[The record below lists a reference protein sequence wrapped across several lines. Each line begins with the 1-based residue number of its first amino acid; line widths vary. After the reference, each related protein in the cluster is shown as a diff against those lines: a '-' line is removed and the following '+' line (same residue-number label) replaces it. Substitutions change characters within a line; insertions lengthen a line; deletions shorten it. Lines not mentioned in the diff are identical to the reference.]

1 MKRINYESFVSVEL
15 MLISLKNT
23 DILSIS
29 IYLVNSI

>member
-23 DILSIS
+23 DILSI
-29 IYLVNSI
+29 